1 MGSLTDTSGFRH
13 TVPVLH
19 MTFNQTALPLTQPHC
34 SQQSTQQRSPLL
46 VSRQATFPQIP
57 LELSL
62 LNIKAWKGTITM
74 RAPKRSWGVA
84 PGCLLWMPPGNLL
97 PILGSSWV
105 PPAFPGCL
113 LPFLEASWTPP
124 AYLGWFLGASCVTWV
139 LLVCL

>member
-105 PPAFPGCL
+105 PPALSGSLLDTSCLSWVVPGCL
-113 LPFLEASWTPP
+113 LCNM
-124 AYLGWFLGASCVTWV
+124 GASWV
-139 LLVCL
+139 LLVCP